1 MSKYIYS
8 KIDPKKLLHVITHQK
23 DITYERNNVSPDEQ
37 FLQMSCF
44 RIDNGKT
51 YRPHKHITQLRE
63 TSITQE
69 SWVVI
74 KGAVKAI
81 LYDIDDTI
89 IATPTLYPGDSSMTF
104 YGGHNYQALEDD
116 TVVYEYKTGPY
127 HGIEKGKVFI

>member
-8 KIDPKKLLHVITHQK
+8 KIDPKKLLHVITCEK

-127 HGIEKGKVFI
+127 NGIEKDKVFI